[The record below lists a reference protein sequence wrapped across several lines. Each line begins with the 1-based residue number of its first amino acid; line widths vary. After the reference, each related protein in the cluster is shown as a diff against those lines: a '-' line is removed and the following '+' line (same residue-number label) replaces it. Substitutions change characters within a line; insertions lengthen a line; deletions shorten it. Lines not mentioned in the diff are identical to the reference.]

1 MHFTKT
7 AELIFNTCRRLFKIL
22 PAIFWILVIFGFDT
36 PVMAFST
43 LLCAVIHE
51 GGHILGYKLMGGS
64 ATLKSSPTGFRLKSR
79 IVHSY
84 GGELVIAA
92 FGPAANFITAA
103 LCIPLFGFFGGY
115 FKLFAL
121 LNLLTGISN
130 LLPVRGYDGYR
141 IADCLIAV
149 CSDNPGAPQLL
160 SKISATLTVI
170 MCFISLYFI
179 LIANSGWWLYFVL
192 VFSLLRNLRE

>member
-1 MHFTKT
+1 
-7 AELIFNTCRRLFKIL
+7 
-22 PAIFWILVIFGFDT
+22 
-36 PVMAFST
+36 MAFST
-43 LLCAVIHE
+43 LLCALAHE
-51 GGHILGYKLMGGS
+51 GGHILGYKLLGGS
-64 ATLKSSPTGFRLKSR
+64 ATLRGSVSGFRLKSR

-84 GGELVIAA
+84 GGELIIAA

-103 LCIPLFGFFGGY
+103 LCIPLFGLFSGY

-121 LNLLTGISN
+121 LNLLTGLSN

-149 CSDNPGAPQLL
+149 CSDNPKAPALL
-160 SKISATLTVI
+160 SKISSALTVI

-192 VFSLLRNLRE
+192 IFSLLRNLKE